1 MNANPLDMNMNVN
14 MPLTADQ
21 LNLLGITNTPTIANA
36 VERLGI
42 RDRNEGF
49 TRGNIRAV
57 FPELGVMVGYA
68 VTVTM
73 RSTRA
78 PVKKLALKEYWDHIA
93 TIPAPR
99 VVVVQDLDE
108 PPVGALWG
116 EVNANIHRALGCI
129 GVVTNGTVRDVD
141 DVQPLGFHFFA
152 SGVAVSHVW
161 AFPESYNKPV
171 TVDGM
176 TVRPGDL
183 IHADKHGAI
192 TIPVDQIEPLLNAV
206 AAVERYERPLIQL
219 CKSPEFSTAKL
230 EQLMKNPPS

>member
-1 MNANPLDMNMNVN
+1 MNVA
-14 MPLTADQ
+14 LTADQ
-21 LNLLGITNTPTIANA
+21 LNLLRITNTPTISNA
-36 VERLGI
+36 MEKLGI

-49 TRGNIRAV
+49 TRGNIRAIY
-57 FPELGVMVGYA
+57 PELGVMVGYA
-68 VTVTM
+68 VTVMM
-73 RSTRA
+73 RSTQA
-78 PVKKLALKEYWDHIA
+78 PAKKLTLKQYWDHIA
-93 TIPAPR
+93 AIPTPR

-161 AFPESYNKPV
+161 AFPEDFNKPV
-171 TVDGM
+171 IVDGM
-176 TVRPGDL
+176 SVRPGDL

-192 TIPVDQIEPLLNAV
+192 TIPVDQVGPLLNAV

-230 EQLMKNPPS
+230 EQLMKNPVA

>member
-1 MNANPLDMNMNVN
+1 MNVA
-14 MPLTADQ
+14 LTPDQ
-21 LNLLGITNTPTIANA
+21 LHLLRITNTPTISNA
-36 VERLGI
+36 MEKLGI

-49 TRGNIRAV
+49 TRGNIRAL
-57 FPELGVMVGYA
+57 FPDLGVMVGYA

-73 RSTRA
+73 RSTRTPA
-78 PVKKLALKEYWDHIA
+78 KKLPLKQYWDHIA

-99 VVVVQDLDE
+99 VVVVQDLDD

-161 AFPESYNKPV
+161 AYPEDFNKPV

-176 TVRPGDL
+176 AVRPGDL

-192 TIPVDQIEPLLNAV
+192 TIPIEHVSALLNAV

-230 EQLMKNPPS
+230 DQLMKNPVV

>member
-1 MNANPLDMNMNVN
+1 VQ
-14 MPLTADQ
+14 LTADE
-21 LNLLGITNTPTIANA
+21 LNLLRITNTPTIANA
-36 VERLGI
+36 MERLGI
-42 RDRNEGF
+42 RDRVEGF
-49 TRGNIRAV
+49 SRGNVRAL
-57 FPELGVMVGYA
+57 FPDLGVMVGYA

-73 RSTRA
+73 RSMRA
-78 PVKKLALKEYWDHIA
+78 PAKKLSLREYWDHIA
-93 TIPAPR
+93 TIPSPR

-108 PPVGALWG
+108 QPLGALWG

-129 GVVTNGTVRDVD
+129 GVMTNGTVRDVD

-161 AFPESYNKPV
+161 AYPEDFNKPV

-176 TVRPGDL
+176 AVRPGDL

-192 TIPVDQIEPLLNAV
+192 NIPVDQIGAILQAI
-206 AAVERYERPLIQL
+206 AAVERYERPMIQL

-230 EQLMKNPPS
+230 EQLMKNPIT

>member
-1 MNANPLDMNMNVN
+1 MDV
-14 MPLTADQ
+14 PLTADE
-21 LNLLGITNTPTIANA
+21 LNLLRITNTPTISNA
-36 VERLGI
+36 MERLGI

-49 TRGNIRAV
+49 TCGSIRAV

-73 RSTRA
+73 RSTQA
-78 PVKKLALKEYWDHIA
+78 PVKKLALKQYWDHMA
-93 TIPAPR
+93 AIPAPR

-152 SGVAVSHVW
+152 AGVAVSHVW
-161 AFPESYNKPV
+161 AFPEDFNKPV

-183 IHADKHGAI
+183 VHADKHGAI
-192 TIPVDQIEPLLNAV
+192 TIPVDQVGPLLKAV

-230 EQLMKNPPS
+230 EQLMKNPVA

>member
-1 MNANPLDMNMNVN
+1 MNVA
-14 MPLTADQ
+14 LTADQ
-21 LNLLGITNTPTIANA
+21 LNLLRITNTPTIANA
-36 VERLGI
+36 MEKLGI

-57 FPELGVMVGYA
+57 YPELGVMVGYA

-73 RSTRA
+73 RSTQA
-78 PVKKLALKEYWDHIA
+78 PAKKLTLKQYWDHIA
-93 TIPAPR
+93 AIPSPR
-99 VVVVQDLDE
+99 VVVVQDLDD

-129 GVVTNGTVRDVD
+129 GVLTNGTVRDVD

-152 SGVAVSHVW
+152 SGIAVSHVW
-161 AFPESYNKPV
+161 AFPEDFNKPV
-171 TVDGM
+171 AVDGM
-176 TVRPGDL
+176 AVQPGDL

-192 TIPVDQIEPLLNAV
+192 TIPVDQVGPLLNAV

-230 EQLMKNPPS
+230 DQLMKNPVA

>member
-1 MNANPLDMNMNVN
+1 MTITPDELD
-14 MPLTADQ
+14 
-21 LNLLGITNTPTIANA
+21 LLRITNTPTIANA
-36 VERLGI
+36 MEKLGI
-42 RDRNEGF
+42 RDRNGGF
-49 TRGNIRAV
+49 TRGNVCAM
-57 FPELGVMVGYA
+57 FPDLGVMVGYA

-73 RSTRA
+73 RSLKQPA
-78 PVKKLALKEYWDHIA
+78 KKMPLKPYWDHIA

-108 PPVGALWG
+108 PAVGALWG

-129 GVVTNGTVRDVD
+129 GVVTNGTVRDLD
-141 DVQPLGFHFFA
+141 DVQPIGFHFFA

-161 AFPESYNKPV
+161 AYPEDFNKPV

-176 TVRPGDL
+176 TVKPGDL

-192 TIPVDQIEPLLNAV
+192 SIPVEHVGALLKAI
-206 AAVERYERPLIQL
+206 AAVERYERPMIQL

-230 EQLMKNPPS
+230 EELMKNPVV

>member
-1 MNANPLDMNMNVN
+1 MNS
-14 MPLTADQ
+14 PLTADE
-21 LNLLGITNTPTIANA
+21 LNLLRITNTPTIANA
-36 VERLGI
+36 MEKLGM

-73 RSTRA
+73 RSTQA
-78 PVKKLALKEYWDHIA
+78 PLKKLALKQYWDHIA
-93 TIPAPR
+93 TIPSPR

-161 AFPESYNKPV
+161 AFPEDFDTPV

-192 TIPVDQIEPLLNAV
+192 TIPVDQIGPLLNAV

-219 CKSPEFSTAKL
+219 CKSADFSTAKL
-230 EQLMKNPPS
+230 EQLMKNPVV

>member
-1 MNANPLDMNMNVN
+1 MNVT
-14 MPLTADQ
+14 LTPDE
-21 LNLLGITNTPTIANA
+21 LNLLRITNTPTISNA
-36 VERLGI
+36 MERLGI

-49 TRGNIRAV
+49 TRGNIRALY
-57 FPELGVMVGYA
+57 PELGVMVGYA
-68 VTVTM
+68 VTATM

-78 PVKKLALKEYWDHIA
+78 PVKKLALKQYWDHIA
-93 TIPAPR
+93 SIPAPK

-108 PPVGALWG
+108 PAVGAMWG

-129 GVVTNGTVRDVD
+129 GMVTNGTVRDLD

-152 SGVAVSHVW
+152 AGLAVSHVW
-161 AFPESYNKPV
+161 AYPEDYNKLV

-192 TIPVDQIEPLLNAV
+192 TIPADQVGTLLSAV

-219 CKSPEFSTAKL
+219 CKSSEFSTAKL
-230 EQLMKNPPS
+230 EQLMKNPIA

>member
-1 MNANPLDMNMNVN
+1 
-14 MPLTADQ
+14 MPLTADE
-21 LNLLGITNTPTIANA
+21 LNLLRITNTPTIANA
-36 VERLGI
+36 MERLGI
-42 RDRNEGF
+42 RDRAEGF
-49 TRGNIRAV
+49 TRGNVSAL
-57 FPELGVMVGYA
+57 FPDLGVMVGYA

-73 RSTRA
+73 RSMQA
-78 PVKKLALKEYWDHIA
+78 PAKKLSLKQYWDHMA
-93 TIPAPR
+93 TIPSPR

-108 PPVGALWG
+108 RPLGALWG

-161 AFPESYNKPV
+161 AYPEDFNKPV

-176 TVRPGDL
+176 AVRPGDL

-192 TIPVDQIEPLLNAV
+192 NIPIDQVGALLNAI
-206 AAVERYERPLIQL
+206 AAVERYERPMIQL
-219 CKSPEFSTAKL
+219 CKSPEFSTPKL
-230 EQLMKNPPS
+230 EQLMKSPTV